1 MQLVTVQLHLLYQQ
15 HRHFNMVNTTGSP
28 WQKLKCTMSLFLF
41 HCLQQILLYKMYRV
55 IIFFSYSFV
64 NCRHVEYS
72 TVRNISKILNTV
84 FLYLLS
90 SWSQMIISGSYTFSD
105 IYQCVCMYVC
115 MCMLHVY
122 GRHYAVVM
130 YMQFYYVHICN

>member
-1 MQLVTVQLHLLYQQ
+1 MYYLCMHTYVCRILTVFHQVSICNATCYCVAASFVLRLVHYVTI
-15 HRHFNMVNTTGSP
+15 FAS
-28 WQKLKCTMSLFLF
+28 WSA
-41 HCLQQILLYKMYRV
+41 IDLLYKMYKV

-64 NCRHVEYS
+64 NCRRVEYS

-105 IYQCVCMYVC
+105 IYQYVC
-115 MCMLHVY
+115 IRMLHVH
-122 GRHYAVVM
+122 GRHYTVIM
-130 YMQFYYVHICN
+130 CM